1 MGLRLLPWT
10 FVFARRIQ
18 RLVVRI
24 SNTILFLSVCRC
36 IVYRIMGDSH
46 GIVGWKLVE
55 KDFRDIFDGYDG
67 LDSGTIF
74 KLVTWH
80 SCYACWQHPFM
91 SGYPHSLIGCWQE
104 FYCCHCWHGGVVPCI
119 CCSLS
124 WHSFMKYSFHKAPNR
139 DCPVS
144 PCLSLLLF

>member
-1 MGLRLLPWT
+1 MKNLFYPLSLLIGVLLVSFLQYSFQPYFFYIEQSQLFFMGLRLLPWT

-67 LDSGTIF
+67 LDSGT
-74 KLVTWH
+74 LVTAC
-80 SCYACWQHPFM
+80 CY
-91 SGYPHSLIGCWQE
+91 
-104 FYCCHCWHGGVVPCI
+104 
-119 CCSLS
+119 
-124 WHSFMKYSFHKAPNR
+124 
-139 DCPVS
+139 
-144 PCLSLLLF
+144 